1 MADEKKNAQV
11 TGGIN
16 DDIQEMKSL
25 TTLRKRVI
33 GDGEVVSKSGNA
45 FRLAGG
51 NTGIILRKDDSDF
64 YMLTTK
70 DGQAQDGEWNTL
82 RPFSFNLRTGRVSL
96 RNGVDISGGTFVSHN
111 AGITAQTT
119 GPDPLIRGQEYNS
132 PEISTAFTTGNTTV
146 KVLMGA
152 RISQDN
158 QEYGLISYR
167 DRRGQWNEVRLKKN
181 AELEVGQLTK
191 LNPEGWI
198 TLAGN
203 RKVND
208 VGDYKTNGV
217 WFQGRGNLSADFY
230 HYEETGHNHYLGL
243 HVANGG
249 ADGWF
254 KFRNDGDFFANNNL
268 HAGNATLA
276 ADGNVNGPLWDGWLN
291 DWLNNAF
298 WSRDSNINNR
308 ATWDYV
314 NNDNTPTVNAAN
326 RGAIDDRIRW
336 WLANQGAG
344 AVGTCGLFYNLSGH
358 DINPNDIIPGHQL
371 RWSSAGER
379 QGGAPDGSWRALGTV
394 NASKGYD
401 GDEVTLYV
409 RVS

>member
-11 TGGIN
+11 VNGVN
-16 DDIQEMKSL
+16 DDIKEMKSL
-25 TTLRKRVI
+25 TILRKRVVS
-33 GDGEVVSKSGNA
+33 DGAKSENG

-51 NTGIILRKDDSDF
+51 NTGVILRKDGNDF

-70 DGQAQDGEWNTL
+70 DGQAQNGEWNTL
-82 RPFSFNLRTGRVSL
+82 RPFSFNLKTGRVSL
-96 RNGVDISGGTFVSHN
+96 RNGLDISGGTFVSRN

-119 GPDPLIRGQEYNS
+119 GPDPLIKGQEYNA
-132 PEISTAFTTGNTTV
+132 PEISTAFTPGNTTV

-152 RISQDN
+152 RISKDN
-158 QEYGLISYR
+158 QEHGLISYR
-167 DRRGQWNEVRLKKN
+167 DRQGQWNEVRLKKN
-181 AELEVGQLTK
+181 AELEVGQLTR

-230 HYEETGHNHYLGL
+230 HYEKTGHNHYLGL

-268 HAGNATLA
+268 HAGNASLA
-276 ADGNVNGPLWDGWLN
+276 ADGNINGPLWGGWLN
-291 DWLNNAF
+291 
-298 WSRDSNINNR
+298 I
-308 ATWDYV
+308 
-314 NNDNTPTVNAAN
+314 
-326 RGAIDDRIRW
+326 
-336 WLANQGAG
+336 AG
-344 AVGTCGLFYNLSGH
+344 QEL
-358 DINPNDIIPGHQL
+358 
-371 RWSSAGER
+371 
-379 QGGAPDGSWRALGTV
+379 GAPIPSQIADKLRGREFANFDAFRRAVWGEVGKEPTLNSQFNGSNQKSL
-394 NASKGYD
+394 SKGYSPFPPEAEQVGGRTRYELHHITPVKD
-401 GDEVTLYV
+401 GGAVYDIDNIGILTPKRHIDLHKNGE
-409 RVS
+409 